1 MDNYNT
7 DDVIVAQATPPGAS
21 ALAIIRISGSNLK
34 NLFTE
39 LTKINKIKDRFLYT
53 CNIYKKKRFAQICHP
68 VVR

>member
-39 LTKINKIKDRFLYT
+39 LLSMGSL
-53 CNIYKKKRFAQICHP
+53 CQQ
-68 VVR
+68 